1 MQQGEADVT
10 VTTAHGLSAQV
21 AEWASAFRL
30 EDAPDEVL
38 HAGRRLVLDGFGC
51 SLFGT
56 TVPWTQPVL
65 DLVASSGSGEEATV
79 WGRGQRVPVL
89 QAPLANGTTM
99 HAFESDDLHPSAA
112 LHGASQ
118 AVPAAMA
125 IAELRSRGPAA
136 GERPSW
142 LPDEPVGEREFL
154 AAMLVGLEVGAAI
167 GLATGSPQLMRGFHP
182 SPNTGTLSAAV
193 TAARLLRFDADL
205 TLHAL
210 GIAGSFG
217 GYLMAAQYG
226 AAVKRVHP
234 GRASQGGT
242 TAALL
247 AARGLTGIQ
256 QVLEAP
262 YGGFGHAFAGIGVD
276 ELSPIMEG
284 LGTTWETP
292 RFTIKAYPCC
302 GSNHTAIDALLAMRA
317 EHPFEVGAVQDIVV
331 RCSTITADHVG
342 WPYAADSVTA
352 AQMNLSYTLA
362 ALLEDGEVTV
372 DQYRPERIARPST
385 VTLADSVRI
394 EVDPAIDTL
403 GRDLRHTVEV
413 EIELAD
419 GARLVRRVEHARGSA
434 HHPLSDDEVLAKF
447 QRQANGAI
455 GADAANELA
464 EMTMDLAADDRP
476 GRVMHIAELLGGR
489 QRTN

>member
-1 MQQGEADVT
+1 MT
-10 VTTAHGLSAQV
+10 VATAQGLSARV

-30 EDAPDEVL
+30 EDAPAGVL
-38 HAGRRLVLDGFGC
+38 YAGRRLIIDGFGC
-51 SLFGT
+51 SLFGAT
-56 TVPWTQPVL
+56 MPWTQPVL

-79 WGRGQRVPVL
+79 WGTGLLVPVL

-154 AAMLVGLEVGAAI
+154 AAVLVGLEVGAAI

-182 SPNTGTLSAAV
+182 SPNTGTLSAAAA
-193 TAARLLRFDADL
+193 AARLLRFDADL

-217 GYLMAAQYG
+217 GFLMAAQYG
-226 AAVKRVHP
+226 ATVKRVHP

-262 YGGFGHAFAGIGVD
+262 YGGFGHAFAGIGAD
-276 ELSPIMEG
+276 ELAPIIEG
-284 LGTTWETP
+284 LGTSWETP

-302 GSNHTAIDALLAMRA
+302 GSNHTAIDAVLAMRE
-317 EHPFEVGAVQDIVV
+317 EHPFDVGAVRDIVV

-342 WPYAADSVTA
+342 WPYEAGSVTA
-352 AQMNLSYTLA
+352 AQMNLPYTLA

-372 DQYRPERIARPST
+372 DQYRPERITRPST
-385 VTLADSVRI
+385 LALADSMRI
-394 EVDPAIDTL
+394 EVDAAIDAL

-413 EIELAD
+413 EIELGD
-419 GARLVRRVEHARGSA
+419 GARLVQRVEHARGSA
-434 HHPLSDDEVLAKF
+434 HHPLTDDEVLAKF
-447 QRQANGAI
+447 KRQAI
-455 GADAANELA
+455 HSVEADAVDELA
-464 EMTMDLAADDRP
+464 ELTMDLAENDRP
-476 GRVMHIAELLGGR
+476 ERVMRLAELLAGR
-489 QRTN
+489 QGTN